1 VTEEQRKLEI
11 KLNSETLTKEE
22 YKKINKRLYPLL
34 GRIEMCRRYNPV
46 LYYFVYT
53 LWIVF
58 ICTITSLGVVNFA
71 VK

>member
-1 VTEEQRKLEI
+1 MTEEQRKLQL
-11 KLNSETLTKEE
+11 KLSNGTLTKEE

-34 GRIEMCRRYNPV
+34 ARIEMCKRYNPV
-46 LYYFVYT
+46 FYYSIYT

-58 ICTITSLGVVNFA
+58 ICTITSLGVVNFV